1 MGQDTLVEGFG
12 LTKSWLQDRLE
23 EKHHCRPTVQK
34 VEPLGPEAI
43 GYLSVIR
50 RVQLEWDCNKSDL
63 PDSIIVKIPCT
74 AKVSDAFEKS
84 TGNKTSEEQMGIMQ
98 KSMHN
103 TETRFY
109 RVVQYEDPKPLL
121 VPVIYAA
128 EDCSSKQPVIV
139 MQDYRDC
146 HVADHKKGFSEKQV
160 QLVLLTESQ

>member
-1 MGQDTLVEGFG
+1 MID
-12 LTKSWLQDRLE
+12 
-23 EKHHCRPTVQK
+23 
-34 VEPLGPEAI
+34 
-43 GYLSVIR
+43 
-50 RVQLEWDCNKSDL
+50 
-63 PDSIIVKIPCT
+63 KIPCT
-74 AKVSDAFEKS
+74 AKVSEAFEKS

-128 EDCSSKQPVIV
+128 EDCSSEQPVIV

-146 HVADHKKGFSEKQV
+146 HVADHRKGFSEKQLFAIV
-160 QLVLLTESQ
+160 DQIASTQAFSVMDRKATATLQSDSNKELISRSGPQLLSICRSLLAAMPEKLSCIKVCF